1 MRQEKE
7 KTEKKKEGIK
17 EKKTWGRR
25 KEKISSSFKFDFLSE
40 RESSFSL
47 EL

>member
-1 MRQEKE
+1 MMGKGN
-7 KTEKKKEGIK
+7 KK
-17 EKKTWGRR
+17 R
-25 KEKISSSFKFDFLSE
+25 KRKRGGEERKIPSSFKFDFFSE